1 MDFLVL
7 KNEVAVKKKYFITV
21 KMSDISSYTVMDD
34 LHDLQFSKT
43 KQERERENHMA
54 CYYLRK
60 GGYQYIL
67 YIK

>member
-7 KNEVAVKKKYFITV
+7 KNEVDVKKKYFITV

-34 LHDLQFSKT
+34 LHDLSFCKT
-43 KQERERENHMA
+43 KQEREKNHMA

-60 GGYQYIL
+60 GEY
-67 YIK
+67 

>member
-34 LHDLQFSKT
+34 LHDL
-43 KQERERENHMA
+43 
-54 CYYLRK
+54 
-60 GGYQYIL
+60 
-67 YIK
+67 